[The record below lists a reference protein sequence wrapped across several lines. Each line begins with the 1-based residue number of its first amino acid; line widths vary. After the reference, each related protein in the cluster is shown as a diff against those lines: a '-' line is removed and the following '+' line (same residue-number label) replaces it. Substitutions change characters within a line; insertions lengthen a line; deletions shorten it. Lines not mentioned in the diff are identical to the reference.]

1 MTAIC
6 QGDGKT
12 WSITGR
18 DSSFGRIHVD
28 NRFQQTLLAITG
40 TKPYFFDIVLKFVL
54 VNAG

>member
-18 DSSFGRIHVD
+18 DSSFGRIHVY